1 MWEWAGKADRRGREE
16 RDGPAERVRD
26 AGPRRVQP
34 GLFVLGDNKALAHHA
49 RATCPGHKHSRVLS
63 ERFSSASSRAQR
75 YSTSAGK
82 LSFGRSVF
90 LQDEEAGSIW
100 VPKEHQHFWDTSMN
114 K

>member
-26 AGPRRVQP
+26 AGPRRVQR

-63 ERFSSASSRAQR
+63 GRLSSAASRAQR

-90 LQDEEAGSIW
+90 LQDEEAGSG
-100 VPKEHQHFWDTSMN
+100 KEPGAVGTR
-114 K
+114 